1 MRCVRSTRSSGER
14 DDPAGDGTPVRP
26 RRGPA
31 RPPRGLA
38 LLLVHAVVV
47 QAISYGVR
55 PAISYE
61 ILHLGLGP
69 AWLGVATAAFALP
82 PLLLALPAG
91 RIVDRVGERGMLIAG
106 GLSLAA
112 AAAVALVLPGSAA
125 GLIVATVL
133 LGLGV
138 LFSVV
143 GEQAWVMRSARDDR
157 LDFSFGL
164 YTFATSGGQML
175 GPLLLLVPS
184 PVPAAPPLTA
194 VAGVGVVLGVAAV
207 VLSFGVPSAL
217 ARGDGVSS
225 PGSREGVFAL
235 VRRPGVP
242 SALVASSIVLTSL
255 DILLAYLPLLAQ
267 ERGLA
272 PAWVSAM
279 LVARGAATMLSRVCL
294 SILTGRFGRRRVLV
308 VGGLVAAIGLAFLAV
323 PLPPLALTAAIAA
336 YGLAAGTVQPL
347 TMSWMTLITPPA
359 ERGTAASLRLV
370 GNRIGQSAIPLVVAG
385 ASAAAGATGVFLLM
399 GGALVGAAAM
409 SRAAPDGP
417 DLQAD

>member
-1 MRCVRSTRSSGER
+1 M
-14 DDPAGDGTPVRP
+14 RP
-26 RRGPA
+26 RRRSAGPSGS
-31 RPPRGLA
+31 PGSPRGLA

-106 GLSLAA
+106 GVSLAA
-112 AAAVALVLPGSAA
+112 AAAVALGFSASAA
-125 GLIVATVL
+125 GLIVATAL

-184 PVPAAPPLTA
+184 PVPAAPPLAA
-194 VAGVGVVLGVAAV
+194 VAGVGVGLGIAAV
-207 VLSFGVPSAL
+207 VLSFGIPSAL
-217 ARGDGVSS
+217 VRLDGTASA
-225 PGSREGVFAL
+225 PRAGAFAL

-242 SALVASSIVLTSL
+242 SALIASSIVLTSL

-267 ERGLA
+267 ERGIA

-294 SILTGRFGRRRVLV
+294 SVLTGRFGRRLVLIA
-308 VGGLVAAIGLAFLAV
+308 GGLVAAIGLGLLAV

-399 GGALVGAAAM
+399 GGALVGAAVM
-409 SRAAPDGP
+409 SRAAPDGRGRP
-417 DLQAD
+417 AD